1 MSIQQK
7 LREQMKDAL
16 RAKDKVHLSVIRGL
30 LTECMNEL
38 VSQKKKPNEEL
49 PDTDV
54 LKVIRREVKKRKD
67 SIEQFRKANR
77 QDLVES
83 EQAELAI
90 LDVYLPAQMSEEQ
103 ILDIIDRKK
112 AEMNITDT
120 SKMGIFMGAVMKETG
135 GNADG
140 NVVKQLIEKSFL

>member
-67 SIEQFRKANR
+67 SIEQFGKANR